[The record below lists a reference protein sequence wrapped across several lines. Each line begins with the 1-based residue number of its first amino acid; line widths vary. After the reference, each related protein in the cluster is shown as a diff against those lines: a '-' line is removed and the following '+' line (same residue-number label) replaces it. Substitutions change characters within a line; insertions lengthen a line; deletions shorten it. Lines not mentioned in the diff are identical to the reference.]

1 MIIIDLSQVM
11 IATLMAQLG
20 NHTNAEVDENLLRHM
35 VLNSI
40 RANRTKFAKDYP
52 GEFIIAADGKA
63 SWRKEVFPYYKANR
77 KRDRD
82 ASELNWNLIF
92 ESLNKIRDE
101 LKEFFPY
108 RVIHIDHVEA
118 DDVIATLVKNRK
130 NPLEKVLILSG
141 DKDFQ
146 QLQRYPNVYQNSP
159 VLKKYITSKNPD
171 AYLKEHI
178 IRGDV
183 GDGVPNF
190 LSSDDSLVT
199 GTRQKPI
206 SAKKLESWLPSSPEQ
221 FCTQDMLRGFK
232 RNQQLVDFDF
242 IPDNL
247 SQAIMEEYD
256 NQSDKDRSKLFNY
269 FVSNKLKGLT
279 EAINDF

>member
-11 IATLMAQLG
+11 IATLMVQLG

-35 VLNSI
+35 ILNSI
-40 RANRTKFAKDYP
+40 RANKVKFFSEY
-52 GEFIIAADGKA
+52 GEFVIAADDKR
-63 SWRKEVFPYYKANR
+63 SWRREVFPYYKANR

-92 ESLNKIRDE
+92 ESLHKIKEE
-101 LKEFFPY
+101 LKTYFPY
-108 RVIHIDHVEA
+108 RVVQVEGAEA
-118 DDVIATLVKNRK
+118 DDVIATLVKNRSHDF
-130 NPLEKVLILSG
+130 EKVLILSG

-146 QLQRYPNVYQNSP
+146 QLQRYANVKQYSP
-159 VLKKYITSKNPD
+159 VLKKFITCKNPD
-171 AYLKEHI
+171 AYLKEHT

-190 LSSDDSLVT
+190 LSPDNSLVA

-206 SAKKLESWLPSSPEQ
+206 SSKKLETWLSRDPNE
-221 FCTQDMLRGFK
+221 FCTQEMLRGYK
-232 RNQQLVDFDF
+232 RNQQLVDFDY
-242 IPDNL
+242 IPPAIEASILEEFKNQDN
-247 SQAIMEEYD
+247 
-256 NQSDKDRSKLFNY
+256 KDRSKLFNY
-269 FVSNKLKGLT
+269 FVTNKLKGLT

>member
-40 RANRTKFAKDYP
+40 RANKVKFSAEY
-52 GEFIIAADGKA
+52 GEFIIAADA
-63 SWRKEVFPYYKANR
+63 PRSWRRDVFPYYKANR
-77 KRDRD
+77 RRDRE
-82 ASELNWNLIF
+82 ASELNWTLIF

-101 LKEFFPY
+101 LKEVFPY
-108 RVIHIDHVEA
+108 PVIQVEGAEA
-118 DDVIATLVKNRK
+118 DDVIATLVKNRT
-130 NPLEKVLILSG
+130 NDFEKTLILSG

-146 QLQRYPNVYQNSP
+146 QLQRYANVKQYSP
-159 VLKKYITSKNPD
+159 VLKKFITCKNPD
-171 AYLKEHI
+171 SYLKEHT
-178 IRGDV
+178 IRGDI

-190 LSSDDSLVT
+190 LSSDDSLVN

-206 SAKKLESWLPSSPEQ
+206 SSKKLELWLKSEPEQ
-221 FCTQDMLRGFK
+221 FCTQEMLRGFK
-232 RNQQLVDFDF
+232 RNQQLVDFDY
-242 IPDNL
+242 IPKNIEDN
-247 SQAIMEEYD
+247 IMAEYARQG
-256 NQSDKDRSKLFNY
+256 NKDRTKLFNY
-269 FVSNKLKGLT
+269 FISNKLKNLV

>member
-40 RANRTKFAKDYP
+40 RANKVKFSPEY
-52 GEFIIAADGKA
+52 GEFVIAADGKM
-63 SWRKEVFPYYKANR
+63 SWRKEFFPYYKANR

-101 LKEFFPY
+101 LKTYFPY
-108 RVIHIDHVEA
+108 RVIHLDGTEA
-118 DDVIATLVKNRK
+118 DDVIAILVKNRT
-130 NPLEKVLILSG
+130 NGMEKTLVLSG

-146 QLQRYPNVYQNSP
+146 QLQRYANVKQYSP
-159 VLKKYITSKNPD
+159 VLKKFITCKNPE
-171 AYLKEHI
+171 AFLKEHI
-178 IRGDV
+178 IRGDI
-183 GDGVPNF
+183 GDGIPNF
-190 LSSDDSLVT
+190 LSSDDSLVA

-206 SAKKLESWLPSSPEQ
+206 SSKKLESWLSADPAE
-221 FCTQDMLRGFK
+221 FCTESMLRGFK

-242 IPDNL
+242 IPKEIERAILDEYAA
-247 SQAIMEEYD
+247 QA
-256 NQSDKDRSKLFNY
+256 DKGRGQLFNY
-269 FVSNKLKGLT
+269 FVTNKLKGLT

>member
-40 RANRTKFAKDYP
+40 RANKVKFSPEY
-52 GEFIIAADGKA
+52 GEFVIAADGKM
-63 SWRKEVFPYYKANR
+63 SWRKEFFPYYKANR

-101 LKEFFPY
+101 LKTYFPY
-108 RVIHIDHVEA
+108 RVIHLDGAEA
-118 DDVIATLVKNRK
+118 DDVIAILVKNRT
-130 NPLEKVLILSG
+130 NGMEKTLVLSG

-146 QLQRYPNVYQNSP
+146 QLQRYANVKQYSP
-159 VLKKYITSKNPD
+159 VLKKFITCKNPE
-171 AYLKEHI
+171 AFLKEHI

-183 GDGVPNF
+183 GDGIPNF

-206 SAKKLESWLPSSPEQ
+206 SSKKLESWLSADPDE
-221 FCTQDMLRGFK
+221 FCTESMLRGFK

-242 IPDNL
+242 IPKEIERAILDEYAA
-247 SQAIMEEYD
+247 QA
-256 NQSDKDRSKLFNY
+256 DKGRGQLFNY
-269 FVSNKLKGLT
+269 FVTNKLKGLT

>member
-40 RANRTKFAKDYP
+40 RANKVKFSAEY
-52 GEFIIAADGKA
+52 GEFIIAADA
-63 SWRKEVFPYYKANR
+63 PRSWRRDVFSYYKANR
-77 KRDRD
+77 RRDRE
-82 ASELNWNLIF
+82 ASELNWTLIF

-101 LKEFFPY
+101 LKEVFPY
-108 RVIHIDHVEA
+108 RVIQVEGAEA
-118 DDVIATLVKNRK
+118 DDVIATLVKNRT
-130 NPLEKVLILSG
+130 NDFEKVLILSG

-146 QLQRYPNVYQNSP
+146 QLQRYANVKQFSP
-159 VLKKYITSKNPD
+159 VLKKFITCKNPD

-178 IRGDV
+178 IRGDI

-190 LSSDDSLVT
+190 LSSDDSLVN

-206 SAKKLESWLPSSPEQ
+206 SAKKLEGWLKAEPEQ
-221 FCTQDMLRGFK
+221 FCTQDMLRNYK
-232 RNQQLVDFDF
+232 RNQQLVDFDS
-242 IPDNL
+242 IPKTL
-247 SQAIMEEYD
+247 ESSIMAEYERQG
-256 NQSDKDRSKLFNY
+256 NKDRSKLFNY
-269 FVSNKLKGLT
+269 FITNKLKNLV

>member
-40 RANRTKFAKDYP
+40 RANKMKFSAEY
-52 GEFIIAADGKA
+52 GELIIAADGKR
-63 SWRKEVFPYYKANR
+63 SWRKDVFAFYKANR

-101 LKEFFPY
+101 LKTYFPY
-108 RVIHIDHVEA
+108 RVIQVDSAEA
-118 DDVIATLVKNRK
+118 DDVIATLVKNRA
-130 NPLEKVLILSG
+130 NQFEKTLILSG

-146 QLQRYPNVYQNSP
+146 QLQRYPNVVQYSP
-159 VLKKYITSKNPD
+159 VLKKYISCKNPD
-171 AYLKEHI
+171 TFLKEHI
-178 IRGDV
+178 IRGDK
-183 GDGVPNF
+183 GDGIPNF
-190 LSSDDSLVT
+190 LSSDNCFVT
-199 GTRQKPI
+199 DARQKNI
-206 SAKKLESWLPSSPEQ
+206 SSKKLDVWMKQEPTE
-221 FCTQDMLRGFK
+221 FCNEEMLRGFK

-242 IPDNL
+242 IPESVEKSIL
-247 SQAIMEEYD
+247 EEYEKQA
-256 NQSDKDRSKLFNY
+256 NKDRSQLFNY
-269 FVSNKLKGLT
+269 FINNKLKNLV

>member
-40 RANRTKFAKDYP
+40 RANKVKFSKDY
-52 GEFIIAADGKA
+52 GEFVIAADGKQ
-63 SWRKEVFPYYKANR
+63 SWRKEVFAYYKANR

-82 ASELNWNLIF
+82 ASELNWGLIF

-101 LKEFFPY
+101 LKEYFPY
-108 RVIHIDHVEA
+108 RVIHLDHAEA
-118 DDVIATLVKNRK
+118 DDVIAVLVKNRT
-130 NPLEKVLILSG
+130 NQFEKTLILSG

-146 QLQRYPNVYQNSP
+146 QLQRYAAVSQYSP
-159 VLKKYITSKNPD
+159 VLKKFITCKNPD
-171 AYLKEHI
+171 MFLKEHI

-183 GDGVPNF
+183 GDGIPNF
-190 LSSDDSLVT
+190 LSSDDTLVT
-199 GTRQKPI
+199 GSRQKNI
-206 SAKKLESWLPSSPEQ
+206 SSKKLDIWLKQEPEQ
-221 FCTQDMLRGFK
+221 FCTGEMLRGFK
-232 RNQQLVDFDF
+232 RNQQLVDFDY
-242 IPDNL
+242 IPKEVEDRIMAEY
-247 SQAIMEEYD
+247 QA
-256 NQSDKDRSKLFNY
+256 QAGKDRGKLFNY
-269 FVSNKLKGLT
+269 FINHKLKGLV

>member
-40 RANRTKFAKDYP
+40 RANKIKFSAEY
-52 GEFIIAADGKA
+52 GELIIAADA
-63 SWRKEVFPYYKANR
+63 PRSWRRDVFSYYKANR
-77 KRDRD
+77 RRDRE
-82 ASELNWNLIF
+82 ASELNWTLIF

-101 LKEFFPY
+101 LKEVFPY
-108 RVIHIDHVEA
+108 RVIQVDGAEA
-118 DDVIATLVKNRK
+118 DDVIATLVKNRT
-130 NPLEKVLILSG
+130 NDFEKVLILSG

-146 QLQRYPNVYQNSP
+146 QLQRYANVKQYSP
-159 VLKKYITSKNPD
+159 VLKKFITCKNPD
-171 AYLKEHI
+171 AYLKEHT
-178 IRGDV
+178 IRGDI

-190 LSSDDSLVT
+190 LSSDDSLVN

-206 SAKKLESWLPSSPEQ
+206 SSKKLESWLKSEPEQ
-221 FCTQDMLRGFK
+221 FCNQEMLRNYK
-232 RNQQLVDFDF
+232 RNQQLVDFDY
-242 IPDNL
+242 IPKHIEEN
-247 SQAIMEEYD
+247 IMTEYERQG
-256 NQSDKDRSKLFNY
+256 NKNRTQLFNY
-269 FVSNKLKGLT
+269 FIANKLKNLV

>member
-20 NHTNAEVDENLLRHM
+20 NHTNADVDENLLRHM
-35 VLNSI
+35 VLNSL
-40 RANRTKFAKDYP
+40 RANKVKFSHEY
-52 GEFIIAADGKA
+52 GEFVIAADGRR
-63 SWRKEVFPYYKANR
+63 SWRKDVFAFYKANR

-101 LKEFFPY
+101 LKTHFPY
-108 RVIHIDHVEA
+108 RVIHIENAEA
-118 DDVIATLVKNRK
+118 DDVIATLIKNRT
-130 NPLEKVLILSG
+130 NSFEKVLILSG

-146 QLQRYPNVYQNSP
+146 QLQQYPNVKQYSP
-159 VLKKYITSKNPD
+159 VLKKFIVCKNPD
-171 AYLKEHI
+171 NFLKEHI
-178 IRGDV
+178 IRGDT

-190 LSSDDSLVT
+190 LSADDCLVT

-206 SAKKLESWLPSSPEQ
+206 SSKKLEAWLSANPIE

-232 RNQQLVDFDF
+232 RNEQMINFDY
-242 IPDNL
+242 IPKEIEKN
-247 SQAIMEEYD
+247 IMDEYD
-256 NQSDKDRSKLFNY
+256 LQANKDRSQLFNY
-269 FVSNKLKGLT
+269 FVTNKLKGLT
-279 EAINDF
+279 DAINDF

>member
-40 RANRTKFAKDYP
+40 RANKVKFSPEY
-52 GEFIIAADGKA
+52 GEFVIAADGKM
-63 SWRKEVFPYYKANR
+63 SWRKEFFPYYKANR

-101 LKEFFPY
+101 LKTYFPY
-108 RVIHIDHVEA
+108 RVIHLDGTEA
-118 DDVIATLVKNRK
+118 DDVIAILVKNRT
-130 NPLEKVLILSG
+130 NGMEKTLVLSG

-146 QLQRYPNVYQNSP
+146 QLQRYANVKQYSP
-159 VLKKYITSKNPD
+159 VLKKFITCKNPE
-171 AYLKEHI
+171 AFLKEHI

-183 GDGVPNF
+183 GDGIPNF

-206 SAKKLESWLPSSPEQ
+206 SSKKLESWLSADPAE
-221 FCTQDMLRGFK
+221 FCTESMLRGFK

-242 IPDNL
+242 IPKEIERAILDEYAA
-247 SQAIMEEYD
+247 QA
-256 NQSDKDRSKLFNY
+256 DKGRGQLFNY
-269 FVSNKLKGLT
+269 FVTNKLKGLT

>member
-40 RANRTKFAKDYP
+40 RANKVKFSPEY
-52 GEFIIAADGKA
+52 GEFVIAADGKM
-63 SWRKEVFPYYKANR
+63 SWRKEFFPYYKANR

-101 LKEFFPY
+101 LKTYFPY
-108 RVIHIDHVEA
+108 RVIHLDGTEA
-118 DDVIATLVKNRK
+118 DDVIAILVKNRT
-130 NPLEKVLILSG
+130 NGMEKTLVLSG

-146 QLQRYPNVYQNSP
+146 QLQRYANVKQYSP
-159 VLKKYITSKNPD
+159 VLKKFITCKNPE
-171 AYLKEHI
+171 AFLKEHI

-183 GDGVPNF
+183 GDGIPNF
-190 LSSDDSLVT
+190 LSSDDSLVA

-206 SAKKLESWLPSSPEQ
+206 SSKKLESWLSADPAE
-221 FCTQDMLRGFK
+221 FCTESMLRGFK

-242 IPDNL
+242 IPKEIERAILDEYAA
-247 SQAIMEEYD
+247 QA
-256 NQSDKDRSKLFNY
+256 DKGRGQLFNY
-269 FVSNKLKGLT
+269 FVTNKLKGLT